1 MRRAPVGGPAG
12 ECRAAR
18 SVGPVVA
25 WAGHVFGVQVGDSAC
40 HPPGLDRVAPERP
53 GGGSGA
59 ARAGPGSA
67 WWLSPVR
74 FGHTVCRACY
84 RGDTM
89 ADLSDGAL
97 EPAELLATT
106 SKR

>member
-18 SVGPVVA
+18 SVGPLVA
-25 WAGHVFGVQVGDSAC
+25 WAGHVFGVQVGDVVSPAWSGPC
-40 HPPGLDRVAPERP
+40 GARAAPGWF
-53 GGGSGA
+53 GA

-89 ADLSDGAL
+89 ADLSDGSP